1 MKNKLPNW
9 VGCTFVLYLAFFLVF
24 QLINKDQQFSELE
37 NRNLAQ
43 KPELT
48 LEGIVDGSFG
58 EAYETYIAD
67 QFPLRNQMISL
78 KANSERLLQ
87 KKENN
92 GVFLGKDNYLL
103 QDFEKPDME
112 LALRNAGY
120 ISELAEH
127 FNVYVALAPTAT
139 KILEDHLPAF
149 ASPYNEGQ
157 YISDFYHALSNKVH
171 KVPILE
177 TLEAQAANSK
187 EQLYYKTDHH
197 WTTLGAYYG
206 YTSFCNTAGITPYP
220 LSDFSITTVSEDF
233 YGSLFSKGNFTFIKP
248 DSLQIFYPSFEN
260 PLTVTYEETGAV
272 SDSLYEYSHLD
283 KKDKYS
289 VFLDNNHPLIHINT
303 SVKNGRKLMVIKDSY
318 ANSLIPFLT
327 NHYEAIDILDLR
339 FLTIP
344 LQTYA
349 VQNNVDDILLLYNVH
364 NFSTEGKL
372 SLLLR

>member
-92 GVFLGKDNYLL
+92 GVFLGKDGYLL

-112 LALRNAGY
+112 LAFRNAGY

-157 YISDFYHALSNKVH
+157 YISDFYQALSNKVH

-220 LSDFSITTVSEDF
+220 LSDFSITTVSKDF
-233 YGSLFSKGNFTFIKP
+233 YGSLFSKGNFTFIKS